1 MDGGREG
8 PKETALDLLDAFGVS
23 SHHPV
28 SLPAGRRRGGK
39 ISTKSKELYSD
50 SKEDPSNSSS
60 KLADTEPSLTEAEAD
75 LTMAKSVNSER
86 VAPNVEETQMV
97 DPTPS
102 RSEVSSLR
110 EGTSPVLNSKKKKR
124 AILSSSDEDEV
135 QRQSVPEE
143 ESLSFNDTSEEMNIG
158 NVEGVYPSQQRLRKR
173 FNRGK
178 ESKDS
183 DNQST
188 KKSKRTK
195 L

>member
-39 ISTKSKELYSD
+39 ISTKSKELSSD

-60 KLADTEPSLTEAEAD
+60 KLADTEPSLTEAEAE

-86 VAPNVEETQMV
+86 VAPNVKETQMV
-97 DPTPS
+97 DPTS
-102 RSEVSSLR
+102 SEVSSLR
-110 EGTSPVLNSKKKKR
+110 EGTSPVLNSKKRKR
-124 AILSSSDEDEV
+124 TILSSSDEDEV

-143 ESLSFNDTSEEMNIG
+143 ESLSFNDISEEMNIG

-173 FNRGK
+173 LIRGK

>member
-1 MDGGREG
+1 MDGGRER

-39 ISTKSKELYSD
+39 ISAKSKELYSD

-60 KLADTEPSLTEAEAD
+60 KLIDTEPSLTEAEAD
-75 LTMAKSVNSER
+75 PTMAKSVNSER

-102 RSEVSSLR
+102 EVSSLR
-110 EGTSPVLNSKKKKR
+110 EGTSLVLNSKKKKR

-173 FNRGK
+173 FNSGK